1 MTTAAPSPDLEA
13 PTLQTEVTPIG
24 VQTLVAGIAPITPRE
39 RLAFRADAPMQPK
52 KPQRPAD
59 HGLFDTNA
67 RNQIEM
73 F

>member
-1 MTTAAPSPDLEA
+1 MSSEAAPSPFEA
-13 PTLQTEVTPIG
+13 EVTPIG
-24 VQTLVAGIAPITPRE
+24 VQTLVSGGAPITPAE
-39 RLAFRADAPMQPK
+39 RLPMRANAPLGPK
-52 KPQRPAD
+52 KPQRAAD

>member
-1 MTTAAPSPDLEA
+1 MSSLAAPSPFEA
-13 PTLQTEVTPIG
+13 EPTQAG
-24 VQTLVAGIAPITPRE
+24 FQTLVSGVAPVTTAE
-39 RLAFRADAPMQPK
+39 RLAMRANAPMEPR

>member
-1 MTTAAPSPDLEA
+1 MSRERPAVPFEA
-13 PTLQTEVTPIG
+13 EPTQAG
-24 VQTLVAGIAPITPRE
+24 VQTLVSGVAPITPAE
-39 RLAFRADAPMQPK
+39 RLAMRANAPLEPK
-52 KPQRPAD
+52 KPQRAID